1 MILGSKN
8 KVVSEC
14 TMSKLT
20 FYCTIFLK
28 VFFPSWL
35 CWVFI
40 AACRLSLVVVSRG
53 YSLAVML
60 RLLIAVANLVAEHG
74 L

>member
-1 MILGSKN
+1 
-8 KVVSEC
+8 
-14 TMSKLT
+14 MSKLT
-20 FYCTIFLK
+20 FYGIIFLK
-28 VFFPSWL
+28 FFFLSLWL

-53 YSLAVML
+53 YSLVVVHGF
-60 RLLIAVANLVAEHG
+60 LIVVASPVAEHR